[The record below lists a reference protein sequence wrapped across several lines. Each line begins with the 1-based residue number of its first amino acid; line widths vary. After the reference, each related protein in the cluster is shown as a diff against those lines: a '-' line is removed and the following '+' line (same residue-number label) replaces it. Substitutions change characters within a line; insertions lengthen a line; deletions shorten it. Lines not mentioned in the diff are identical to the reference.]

1 MKIIAICGS
10 PRKGNTE
17 FILKRILTK
26 AEELGA
32 RTELI
37 LLREKRIEFCNGCL
51 SCDSTGECNIRD
63 DMQIIY
69 PKLEEADLIIF
80 GSPNYFNNMSGMMKN
95 FIDRLLPFYYEDKL
109 KDKKIVAVVVGA
121 SDKIEMIK
129 KPIDCIEEVINLLK
143 ASFAGDFSLM
153 EKDKVN
159 DIENNP
165 DDIKKIDEFTE
176 GLIGQN

>member
-10 PRKGNTE
+10 PRRGNTE

-32 RTELI
+32 KTELA

-51 SCDSTGECNIRD
+51 SCDSAGECNIRD
-63 DMQIIY
+63 DMQIMY

-80 GSPNYFNNMSGMMKN
+80 GSPNYFSNVSGMMKN
-95 FIDRLLPFYYEDKL
+95 FIDRLNPFYTNKKL
-109 KDKKIVAVVVGA
+109 RNKKVVAVIVGGT
-121 SDKIEMIK
+121 DKPDTIKNSIKSIELAADWTKM
-129 KPIDCIEEVINLLK
+129 PLV
-143 ASFAGDFSLM
+143 GDLYLVG
-153 EKDKVN
+153 EGPQ

-165 DDIKKIDEFTE
+165 ESIRKIDEFTKN
-176 GLIGQN
+176 LVD